1 MTRNDTDGRARR
13 GYLIIIGLLIAA
25 VLIFNID
32 AVQDLTSDRADL
44 VALLPDASGVR
55 VGTPVWVA
63 GVESGTITGIDF
75 LASGGNAQIALTLRI
90 ASEALAVI
98 RRDSDV
104 RAIRLRLIGQP
115 VVQVEAGTAAAPA
128 ARSGDT
134 LLAHPRVDT
143 DLLLA
148 EGTRLPAQL
157 DSLLTSAR
165 QVAGMAR
172 SRSHDLERLQVR
184 IDAVTSAAGVLS
196 TELEGGSLGRF
207 MEPGGLDP
215 VARLGARLDSLGAE
229 LGAAIERYSGAEG
242 EEASLPRSLQSLRA
256 RVAALRADLAVFNAR
271 FRAGGGTLD
280 RLARDSALQ
289 VAVRRVQAQVDTL
302 RQEAASIA
310 LRMVHP

>member
-1 MTRNDTDGRARR
+1 MRR
-13 GYLIIIGLLIAA
+13 GYLILIGLFIAA

-32 AVQDLTSDRADL
+32 AVHDLASDRADL

-75 LASGGNAQIALTLRI
+75 LDAGGEAQVAVTLRI
-90 ASEALAVI
+90 AGEALPVI

-115 VVQVEAGTAAAPA
+115 VVQVEAGTSLAPPVRA
-128 ARSGDT
+128 GDT
-134 LLAHPRVDT
+134 LYAHQRVGT
-143 DLLLA
+143 DSLLA
-148 EGTRLPAQL
+148 EGRRLPARL

-165 QVAGMAR
+165 EVAAMTRAR
-172 SRSHDLERLQVR
+172 RDDLERLQLR
-184 IDAVTSAAGVLS
+184 IDAVTSAAGDLS
-196 TELEGGSLGRF
+196 AQMEGGSLGRF
-207 MEPGGLDP
+207 MEPGGLEA
-215 VARLGARLDSLGAE
+215 VTRLRSRLDALTIE
-229 LGAAIERYSGAEG
+229 LGTAIERYSGMEG
-242 EEASLPRSLQSLRA
+242 EEAALSQSLRSLRT
-256 RVAALRADLAVFNAR
+256 RVAALQADIGAFNDR

-310 LRMVHP
+310 LRMVLP